1 MKLKIEI
8 EGIPNKPQAACLI
21 LLALFVIAMVVFL
34 CIEAET
40 VTDLSVRRVHALLM
54 LIPLALLLFLTFVVC
69 SNFPNIDELRRKN
82 DSFMEE
88 FGYHYENLEYLK
100 KQKIIIFSY
109 RRKNSIPICFITYIK
124 EKLTV
129 PFFED
134 VEGRQLNIWDFLK
147 FIDEDVYEE
156 IKDSKD
162 AFKKCMK
169 LMTDFMESNPN
180 LFLATIER
188 CIVLNFYKYTMPDSR
203 PADYCLGC
211 YYGSC
216 FIDFNKKDGLIYL
229 ERISFDGFG
238 CYEISNPEASLTA
251 EESEIFINELEKQD
265 FSQKLICPLVL
276 KLINLNL
283 NSIDADVFEEYPL
296 LKGANLDC
304 STKQA

>member
-21 LLALFVIAMVVFL
+21 AMALYAIAVVVFL

-40 VTDLSVRRVHALLM
+40 VTDLSVRRVHALLL
-54 LIPLALLLFLTFVVC
+54 LIPFALLYFLTLFVC

-88 FGYHYENLEYLK
+88 FGYQYENLEYLK
-100 KQKIIIFSY
+100 KQKIIIFHY
-109 RRKNSIPICFITYIK
+109 RKKDSISICFVTYIK
-124 EKLTV
+124 SKLTV

-134 VEGRQLNIWDFLK
+134 AEGRQLNIWNFLK
-147 FIDEDVYEE
+147 FIDEDFFED
-156 IKDSKD
+156 ID
-162 AFKKCMK
+162 AFKECMP
-169 LMTDFMESNPN
+169 LITDFMESNPS
-180 LFLATIER
+180 LFLSTIER
-188 CIVLNFYKYTMPDSR
+188 CINLSFYKYSMPDSR
-203 PADYCLGC
+203 PADYCLDC

-276 KLINLNL
+276 KLINLNQ

-296 LKGANLDC
+296 LKGAPR
-304 STKQA
+304 